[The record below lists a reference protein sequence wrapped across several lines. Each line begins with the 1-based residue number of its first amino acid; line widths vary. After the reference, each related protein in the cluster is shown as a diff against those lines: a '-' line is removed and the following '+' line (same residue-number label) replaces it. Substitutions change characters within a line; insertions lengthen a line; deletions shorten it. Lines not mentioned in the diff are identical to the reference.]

1 MPFMN
6 IVGGDMVGRYL
17 DHQIPFAG
25 VIGGIF
31 RADNL
36 AVARLEGRYRLGQNH
51 YVSAVVNSA
60 VDFPEFRKMAQANID
75 FGASVG
81 YAYNSIAGP
90 LKLQLHWSTLSHRL
104 GVYFAVGY
112 NF

>member
-1 MPFMN
+1 
-6 IVGGDMVGRYL
+6 V
-17 DHQIPFAG
+17 
-25 VIGGIF
+25 GGIF

-36 AVARLEGRYRLGQNH
+36 AVARLEGRYRLGKNH
-51 YVSAVVNSA
+51 YVSAVMNSA
-60 VDFPEFRKMAQANID
+60 VDFPDFGKMAQANIN

-90 LKLQLHWSTLSHRL
+90 LKFQLHWSTLTHRL
-104 GVYFAVGY
+104 GVYFALGY